1 MRGGG
6 RSPAHRSRRLG
17 VVTRGEVWWIDFAD
31 PMGSAPGYRRPGV
44 VVSSDRFNRSRLG
57 TVIVAAITS
66 NMRLVTAP
74 GNVVLP
80 DELLPKPS
88 VINVT
93 QLLAIDRQLLDRRI
107 AMLAAIE
114 VRELDEGLRLVLGL

>member
-1 MRGGG
+1 M
-6 RSPAHRSRRLG
+6 G
-17 VVTRGEVWWIDFAD
+17 VVVRGDLWWIDFGD
-31 PMGSAPGYRRPGV
+31 PIGSAPGNRRPGV

-57 TVIVAAITS
+57 TIIVAAITS
-66 NMRLVTAP
+66 NMRLATAP

-107 AMLAAIE
+107 AALAPIE
-114 VRELDEGLRLVLGL
+114 IRELDQGLRLVLGL

>member
-1 MRGGG
+1 M
-6 RSPAHRSRRLG
+6 G
-17 VVTRGEVWWIDFAD
+17 VVVRGDVWWIDFGH
-31 PMGSAPGYRRPGV
+31 PIGSAPGYRRPAV

-66 NMRLVTAP
+66 NMRLAIAP

-80 DELLPKPS
+80 DELLSKPC

-107 AMLAAIE
+107 AALAAIE
-114 VRELDEGLRLVLGL
+114 IRELDQGLRLVLGL

>member
-1 MRGGG
+1 M
-6 RSPAHRSRRLG
+6 G
-17 VVTRGEVWWIDFAD
+17 VVVRGEVWWIDFGD
-31 PMGSAPGYRRPGV
+31 PIRSAPGYRRPGV

-66 NMRLVTAP
+66 NLRLATAP

-107 AMLAAIE
+107 AALPPIE
-114 VRELDEGLRLVLGL
+114 VGELDRGLRLVLGL